1 MMILAVFDC
10 EFGRIAL
17 NEHLANLLNGAADED
32 RERKRHAV
40 LQIAMLLERST
51 HADQAELGREQ
62 ERFYASIVPRHL
74 MASSINRQEHEWVVE
89 RLSILVRA
97 GKATPDMLW
106 AIGKASP
113 DVGIRPLLVLLGAY
127 PVLLDDEAAYQAL
140 IALENFLVVDQG
152 GLRPAIAQA
161 ILEHTPVPALERM
174 RGGSTPRL
182 AQQAASVLASLER
195 KVPPQ

>member
-1 MMILAVFDC
+1 MND
-10 EFGRIAL
+10 
-17 NEHLANLLNGAADED
+17 HLANLLDRVAGED
-32 RERKRHAV
+32 PELKRHAV

-51 HADQAELGREQ
+51 RADQAELGREQ

-74 MASSINRQEHEWVVE
+74 LASSINRQEHEWVVE
-89 RLSILVRA
+89 RLSMLVRA
-97 GKATPDMLW
+97 GNATPDMLW

-140 IALENFLVVDQG
+140 IALENFLVVDKG
-152 GLRPAIAQA
+152 GLRSAIAQA
-161 ILEHTPVPALERM
+161 IHEHTPVPPLERM
-174 RGGSTPRL
+174 RGSTTPRL